1 MKIDRKQL
9 ISAIIALCV
18 LIGCVVLLI
27 TKGFVIRFAVSA
39 ALALAWMCITAGPL
53 FTAASFSHIRKK
65 EVYIISKILCL
76 AY

>member
-27 TKGFVIRFAVSA
+27 TKGFVIRFVVSA
-39 ALALAWMCITAGPL
+39 VLALAWMCISGW
-53 FTAASFSHIRKK
+53 AAFHGD
-65 EVYIISKILCL
+65 
-76 AY
+76 

>member
-39 ALALAWMCITAGPL
+39 VLALAWVCISGW
-53 FTAASFSHIRKK
+53 AAFHGG
-65 EVYIISKILCL
+65 EL
-76 AY
+76 